1 MSIQLV
7 EDAILEKVTNTLP
20 GVLNDSGS
28 LPGNW
33 SLDLLKRLLQKS
45 PAVYVSFLGGNQ
57 TNQSDLAII
66 NAKFDVYIVSKG
78 ADEETR
84 RRGNDRVIGGYEMIE
99 RLAPL
104 LNGLTIPGIG
114 SLELKSVKNM
124 FAGAMLDIGGTVYAL
139 TFELPR
145 LVFEKQLDPVGLG
158 QFITFHTESDF
169 NGDGTTDITNHFDL
183 PQE

>member
-1 MSIQLV
+1 MSIQQV
-7 EDAILEKVTNTLP
+7 EDEILTKVTGTLP
-20 GVLNDSGS
+20 GVLKASGT

-45 PAVYVSFLGGNQ
+45 PAVYVTFLGGNQ
-57 TNQSDLAII
+57 NSQSDLAMIG
-66 NAKFDVYIVSKG
+66 AKFDVYIVSKG

-84 RRGNDRVIGGYEMIE
+84 RRGNTRVIGGYEMIE
-99 RLAPL
+99 RLAPV

-114 SLELKSVKNM
+114 SLELKSVKNL

-145 LVFEKQLDPVGLG
+145 LVFEKQLNPDGLG
-158 QFITFHTESDF
+158 QFITFHAESDF
-169 NGDGTTDITNHFDL
+169 NSDGTPDITNQFDL